1 MVSKSKVFL
10 GLVLVGL
17 LVLTAPTALLAQKTA
32 PPSVPAVDPPSI
44 CDAVAGN
51 LVANCGFETNSF
63 ANWTLSGNSG
73 FIGTFTGAGVNS
85 GTYAAFFGA
94 VGSETFLTQNL
105 ATGAGSTYSLSFFL
119 ANDGG
124 CNQSGTSNNC
134 EFNVSWDGSTIYDN
148 LFPASPSAYT
158 LFNFSGLTAS
168 TASTALQ
175 FSFRQ
180 DPAFFEFDDVVVTSA
195 APEPGSLAL
204 LSFGLASG
212 LLGWRKKIR
221 K

>member
-1 MVSKSKVFL
+1 MISKSKVFL

-17 LVLTAPTALLAQKTA
+17 LVLTAPTALLAQKAA

-51 LVANCGFETNSF
+51 LVANCGFETGTF
-63 ANWTLSGNSG
+63 ASWTQSGNTG
-73 FIGTFTGAGVNS
+73 FTGIESGAAANS
-85 GTYAAFFGA
+85 GTYSAFFGP
-94 VGSETFLTQNL
+94 VGSEGFLTQDL
-105 ATGAGSTYSLSFFL
+105 ATSTSSTYSLSFFL
-119 ANDGG
+119 ANEGG
-124 CNQSGTSNNC
+124 CNQSGNSDC

-148 LFPASPSAYT
+148 LFPAGSAYT
-158 LFNFSGLTAS
+158 MFTFTGLTAS
-168 TASTALQ
+168 TGSTALQ

-180 DPAFFEFDDVVVTSA
+180 DPAFFHLDDVVVQS